1 MLYLS
6 LDRNNHRQQG
16 KENENFATMETI
28 CIAHLRILKLY
39 FLNVPYVYLGLQASE
54 RHRHLMVDYSPLW
67 ETMKKKGISQY
78 HLIKKCGIDNKTIYN
93 IKRNENITLLT
104 LEKLC
109 IALDCT
115 PDDIISFHP

>member
-1 MLYLS
+1 
-6 LDRNNHRQQG
+6 
-16 KENENFATMETI
+16 
-28 CIAHLRILKLY
+28 
-39 FLNVPYVYLGLQASE
+39 
-54 RHRHLMVDYSPLW
+54 MVDYSPLW